1 MSYSW
6 RVAWPR
12 SVTGA
17 CPPTGK
23 KLSKTRPGVRPAT
36 ARTTIATPM
45 ARTMSVPAMRG
56 PAPVRDREGIDIG
69 SSRVGAGPRRGPGMR
84 RLGPSEDAHSVR
96 GVPVLD
102 HTRRPLGGA
111 AGRRPAGSS
120 ADRGQNGH
128 MPGRRA
134 RLLPAA
140 AGVLLAV
147 VSWLGAA
154 GGVLAHGGVV
164 PSEPPSVANL
174 LLGWSF
180 DPLVWLP
187 AIAAL
192 LAWRMAVSSVNR
204 AHPANPVAPR
214 RTWSWVAGVVVL
226 LVALDSGIATY
237 DTTLFSVHMVQH
249 LLLTLVAPPLLLY
262 AGPIVLLLRVSSP
275 ATRRRWILPA
285 LHSRFVRFL
294 SFPVVAWLLFA
305 GVMWGS
311 HFSSLFDA
319 SLENEWAHRF
329 EHGLYL
335 FAALVFWWP
344 VCGPDPS
351 PWRLRPS
358 VRVLYTGMQM
368 PQNTFLALAIYSAAQ
383 PLYSHYVTT
392 VRSWG
397 PTPLEDQQAAG
408 GIMWLGGDLLF
419 LAAIILLVYAWIQDD
434 ERRMVSEDRRL
445 DAERAAIREREV
457 KLAARRAAEA
467 GESRQGVA
475 SRVSAPDRPG
485 PATSGSSRA
494 PIPASDGAGSD
505 ATRSEPV
512 PAPTPFDLGS

>member
-1 MSYSW
+1 
-6 RVAWPR
+6 
-12 SVTGA
+12 
-17 CPPTGK
+17 
-23 KLSKTRPGVRPAT
+23 
-36 ARTTIATPM
+36 
-45 ARTMSVPAMRG
+45 
-56 PAPVRDREGIDIG
+56 
-69 SSRVGAGPRRGPGMR
+69 
-84 RLGPSEDAHSVR
+84 
-96 GVPVLD
+96 
-102 HTRRPLGGA
+102 
-111 AGRRPAGSS
+111 
-120 ADRGQNGH
+120 

-192 LAWRMAVSSVNR
+192 VAWRMAVSSVNR

-368 PQNTFLALAIYSAAQ
+368 PQNTFLALAIYAAAT
-383 PLYSHYVTT
+383 PLYPHYVTT
-392 VRSWG
+392 ARSWG
-397 PTPLEDQQAAG
+397 PTPLEDQQLAG

-419 LAAIILLVYAWIQDD
+419 LAAIILLVHAWIQDD
-434 ERRMVSEDRRL
+434 EKRTEVEDRRL
-445 DAERAAIREREV
+445 DAERAAIRERQT
-457 KLAARRAAEA
+457 KLAARLAAEA
-467 GESRQGVA
+467 GESRQALAQV
-475 SRVSAPDRPG
+475 P
-485 PATSGSSRA
+485 GSSA
-494 PIPASDGAGSD
+494 VPGSSPAPASSAVPGS
-505 ATRSEPV
+505 S
-512 PAPTPFDLGS
+512 PAPGSSPVAPAITARDSLR